1 MRKMIAVML
10 IAVFILIT
18 ACTTLGT
25 PIKAAEIGGDV
36 DLDNYGAYISNDELG
51 KIVSYGGFISKA
63 EYASML
69 NDASVGASYKDNL
82 VVIEIDSVDK
92 AVNQAFSVL

>member
-1 MRKMIAVML
+1 
-10 IAVFILIT
+10 
-18 ACTTLGT
+18 
-25 PIKAAEIGGDV
+25 
-36 DLDNYGAYISNDELG
+36 
-51 KIVSYGGFISKA
+51 
-63 EYASML
+63 ML